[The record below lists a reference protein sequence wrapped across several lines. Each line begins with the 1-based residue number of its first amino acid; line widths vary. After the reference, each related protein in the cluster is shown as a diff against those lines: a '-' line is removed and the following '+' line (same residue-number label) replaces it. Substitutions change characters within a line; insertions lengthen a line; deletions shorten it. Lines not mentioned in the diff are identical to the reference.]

1 MQQWLHCISAL
12 ISYRDRVK
20 LTDFYNNTLKQ
31 ELALTASYVVYPT
44 ADGRALFVAGNKG
57 WTWDVSDFDHP
68 FSHVLQQASLI
79 LLDHNRLVYWQ
90 QNEPFK
96 QLAELVDSR
105 SSLLIAPLF
114 NSDKQVTAI
123 QVLIG
128 QQNIINGLLT
138 DDNWHEFSD
147 AFVAQWM
154 LLKDMEMQ
162 HSHKQQL
169 SDSIVRLKAQQ
180 QEKNAWLD
188 MTCKLI
194 GSSVVM
200 EQLREQ
206 IAMAAGS
213 NLTVLIQGET
223 GSGKELVAKAVHSLS
238 SRRNKPFVAINCAAI
253 PENLLESELF
263 GYEKGAFTGALTS
276 RKGLIAQAD
285 GGSLFLDEMGEL
297 PLALQAKLLRV
308 LETYQ
313 YRPLGSNKE
322 QSSNF
327 RLIAATHVN
336 LRQSVNDG
344 GFRQD
349 LYYRIYQYPLLV
361 PNLNS
366 RLIDIDE
373 LATYF
378 IHQYN
383 DREQRNIL
391 GLSLSALSKLKSL
404 NYPGNVRELRS
415 LIEFACVQTQ
425 CGGMIEKS
433 AFTTKLPLDIK
444 MVVKEFAAHG
454 DDFSAIND
462 LRTALESYEKAII
475 RNRLEQYNGD
485 RAKAAESLGLPKRTL
500 AHKCQKLEIQIR

>member
-1 MQQWLHCISAL
+1 MQQWLYYISAL
-12 ISYRDRVK
+12 ISYRDRAK
-20 LTDFYNNTLKQ
+20 LTEFYNTTLKQ
-31 ELALTASYVVYPT
+31 ELALTASYIVYPT
-44 ADGRALFVAGNKG
+44 EDGRALSVADNTD
-57 WTWDVSDFDHP
+57 WVWDVNDFDHP

-90 QNEPFK
+90 QNKAFK
-96 QLAELVDSR
+96 QLAELVDIN

-114 NSDKQVTAI
+114 NSHKQIAAI

-128 QQNIINGLLT
+128 KQDIINGLLT

-154 LLKDMEMQ
+154 LLKDMDMQ
-162 HSHKQQL
+162 NSHKQQL

-188 MTCKLI
+188 MACKLI
-194 GSSVVM
+194 GNSAVM

-206 IAMAAGS
+206 IAMAASS
-213 NLTVLIQGET
+213 NLTVFIQGET

-238 SRRNKPFVAINCAAI
+238 SRRNKSFVAINCAAI

-308 LETYQ
+308 LETCQ

-366 RLIDIDE
+366 RLNDIDE

-378 IHQYN
+378 IRQYN

-391 GLSLSALSKLKSL
+391 GLSPSALNKLKSL
-404 NYPGNVRELRS
+404 DYPGNVRELRS

-425 CGGMIEKS
+425 CGVLIEKS
-433 AFTTKLPLDIK
+433 AFTTKLPLGIK
-444 MVVKEFAAHG
+444 MEVEKLVTN
-454 DDFSAIND
+454 DNDFSMIND
-462 LRTALESYEKAII
+462 LRTALEVYEKAII

-485 RAKAAESLGLPKRTL
+485 RAKAAASLGLPKRTL

>member
-20 LTDFYNNTLKQ
+20 LADFYNNTLKNK
-31 ELALTASYVVYPT
+31 LALTASYVVYPT
-44 ADGRALFVAGNKG
+44 DDGRALHAADNKD

-79 LLDHNRLVYWQ
+79 LLDHKRLVYWQ
-90 QNEPFK
+90 QNKEFK
-96 QLAELVDSR
+96 QLAELVDTK

-114 NSDKQVTAI
+114 NNHKQIIAI

-128 QQNIINGLLT
+128 KQDIINGLLT
-138 DDNWHEFSD
+138 YDNWHEFSD
-147 AFVAQWM
+147 AFVAQWT

-162 HSHKQQL
+162 DSHKQQL

-180 QEKNAWLD
+180 REKDAWLD
-188 MTCKLI
+188 MICKLI
-194 GSSVVM
+194 GSSTVM

-206 IAMAAGS
+206 IAMAASS
-213 NLTVLIQGET
+213 NLAVLIQGET

-253 PENLLESELF
+253 PESLLESELF
-263 GYEKGAFTGALTS
+263 GYEKGAFTGALIS

-297 PLALQAKLLRV
+297 PLTLQAKLLRV

-366 RLIDIDE
+366 RLIDINE

-378 IHQYN
+378 IRQYN

-391 GLSLSALSKLKSL
+391 GLSPSALNKLKSL
-404 NYPGNVRELRS
+404 DYPGNVRELRS

-425 CGGMIEKS
+425 CDVLIEKS
-433 AFTTKLPLDIK
+433 AFTTKLPLGIK
-444 MVVKEFAAHG
+444 IAVDKFVTNSNDFAVI
-454 DDFSAIND
+454 DD

-475 RNRLEQYNGD
+475 CNRLEQYNGD

-500 AHKCQKLEIQIR
+500 AHKCQKLGIQNR